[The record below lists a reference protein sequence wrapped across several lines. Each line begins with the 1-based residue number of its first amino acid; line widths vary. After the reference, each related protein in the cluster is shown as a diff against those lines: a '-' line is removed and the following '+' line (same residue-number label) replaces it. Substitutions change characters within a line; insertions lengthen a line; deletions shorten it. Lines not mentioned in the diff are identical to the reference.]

1 MPGIRLPT
9 IPDRRLVKLVVQ
21 ILPELEAALTDNA
34 AAYENAYGKRASIAD
49 LVDHMLN
56 CFLVRDGGFAHARRK

>member
-1 MPGIRLPT
+1 MPGIRLPK

-34 AAYENAYGKRASIAD
+34 AAYENDYGKRASIAD
-49 LVDHMLN
+49 LVPHMLN
-56 CFLVRDGGFAHARRK
+56 CFLVRDCGFAHARRK